1 MKVFIT
7 IGLIL
12 LYNFSSGQ
20 QIYQANSNAIGNSI
34 KVDSIFKKAKKKSLE
49 DTSQKGQNI
58 LSIDSTHGNNINT
71 KISFFNKD
79 SIQKPVQFSVGQG
92 GFNGQVYSELL
103 ADKVGNGKLSL
114 GGVITDAK
122 NDSSRNI
129 NNFMAGG
136 GNLVINY
143 ALPLFWNYTKIVKAA
158 VFFCPR
164 TGLNFPKLQ
173 ENQKLENWN
182 LDIGIES
189 QIEITGENKSIG
201 LILKNR
207 AAVCGGSKEYIR
219 SFRADEKKSFAY
231 LQFSGGIII
240 KKSLLLNIN
249 FKPVIGG
256 KNSDDFKKTNYSSI
270 GLQTYF

>member
-1 MKVFIT
+1 MKTFIT

-12 LYNFSSGQ
+12 IYNYSFGQ
-20 QIYQANSNAIGNSI
+20 QIYQGAFATRGRVLNYA
-34 KVDSIFKKAKKKSLE
+34 KTAKDSENKSLKT
-49 DTSQKGQNI
+49 D
-58 LSIDSTHGNNINT
+58 
-71 KISFFNKD
+71 FFKKD

-103 ADKVGNGKLSL
+103 ADKVGSGKLSL

-143 ALPLFWNYTKIVKAA
+143 ALPMFWNDTKIVKAA

-164 TGLNFPKLQ
+164 SGLNFPKLK
-173 ENQKLENWN
+173 ENQRLENWN
-182 LDIGIES
+182 LDIGFET
-189 QIEITGENKSIG
+189 QIEIVGENKNIG
-201 LILKNR
+201 LVIKNR
-207 AAVCGGSKEYIR
+207 TAICGGSKDFMS
-219 SFRADEKKSFAY
+219 SFRADEKKTFGY

-240 KKSLLLNIN
+240 KKSLLVNLN
-249 FKPVIGG
+249 FKPLIGG
-256 KNSDDFKKTNYSSI
+256 KISEAFTKTNYSSI